1 MVIILSIKPVIM
13 ANSYLVLTLF
23 FKFARNCP
31 LISVNA
37 ENICGE
43 ALFNELFKIHSKD
56 LYKFLF
62 YKYGEENN
70 PGDIVQEAFIKLWD
84 NCHKIVPAKARSF
97 LFTVANNQMLNEL
110 AKKKTVIKYIQEKPK
125 GHTIESPEF
134 IMVENEYMARLQHA
148 IGDLTE
154 EQRVAFLLNR
164 IEGKKHKE
172 IAEMLGISQKAVEK
186 RIYTALASIIE
197 KVGKI

>member
-1 MVIILSIKPVIM
+1 MGAKSG
-13 ANSYLVLTLF
+13 
-23 FKFARNCP
+23 
-31 LISVNA
+31 

-43 ALFNELFKIHSKD
+43 DTFSELFKIHSKD
-56 LYKFLF
+56 LYRFLY

-70 PGDIVQEAFIKLWD
+70 PRDIVQEAFIKLWD
-84 NCHKIVPAKARSF
+84 NCHKVLPAKVRAF

-110 AKKKTVIKYIQEKPK
+110 AKKKTVINYNKEKPK

-134 IMVENEYMARLQHA
+134 VMEEEEYMARLQRS
-148 IGDLTE
+148 IQDLTE

-186 RIYTALASIIE
+186 RIYTALAAITE